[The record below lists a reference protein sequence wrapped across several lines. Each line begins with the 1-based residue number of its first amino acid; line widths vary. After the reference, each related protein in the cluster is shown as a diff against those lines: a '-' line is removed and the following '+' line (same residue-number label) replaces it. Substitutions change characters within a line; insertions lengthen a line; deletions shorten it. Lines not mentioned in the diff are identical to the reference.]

1 LKLRHLFKSNY
12 AQLYRKMNKQ
22 EALLSFPKGAIINA
36 TIRLTG
42 SKSES
47 NRALIIAALSKG
59 LIEVDNLSDAA
70 DTVTLNEILQR
81 LAKDPSAASPIDV
94 GHAGT
99 AMRFLTAYL
108 STLDGTF
115 ELTGSKRMKERPIK
129 LLVEALWT
137 LGATISYLKENG
149 YPPLQIKGG
158 LKQATDAVQIRGD
171 VSSQYLSALLMIG
184 SSLEKGL
191 SLQIIDDLTSEP
203 YVRMTLKM
211 LEEAGIKHTWT
222 QNVIK
227 IEHQDFSAGRLVV
240 EPDWSA
246 ASYWYSIAA
255 LVPGA
260 QIALPNLKEYSL
272 QGDSRIQQLMLAL
285 GVKTTRTDDG
295 VLLQSISTS
304 EQHAAGLGAQE
315 VQSSA
320 TAASSSNDPAAS
332 SGSNGTQNDLST
344 HTNLLEDESGII
356 AGEAP
361 IMEIPASSSLHQDQV
376 HRNQD
381 DSIIDLKDCPDLAQT
396 IIVCAAARG
405 LNLKFTGLE
414 TLKIKET
421 NRVKALQNELAKI
434 GVELLEDNFVYTLNC
449 SNLHFPERVN
459 IKTYD
464 DHRMAMAFA
473 PLSIFIPQLEIED
486 MDVVEK
492 SYPDFWKDLQTA
504 GFKVV
509 TK

>member
-1 LKLRHLFKSNY
+1 
-12 AQLYRKMNKQ
+12 MNKH
-22 EALLSFPKGAIINA
+22 EALVSFPKGATIDA

-59 LIEVDNLSDAA
+59 VIAVDNLSDAA
-70 DTVTLNEILQR
+70 DTVTLNRILEQ
-81 LAKDPSAASPIDV
+81 LAKDPAGASPIDV

-108 STLDGTF
+108 TTVGGSF

-137 LGATISYLKENG
+137 LGASISYLEENG
-149 YPPLQIKGG
+149 YPPLQITGG
-158 LKQATDAVQIRGD
+158 FKQVTDAVQIKGD

-184 SSLEKGL
+184 ASLEKGL
-191 SLQIIDDLTSEP
+191 SLQIVDDLTSEP

-227 IEHQDFSAGRLVV
+227 IEHQDFTPGRLIV

-260 QIALPNLKEYSL
+260 QISLPNLKEHSL
-272 QGDSRIQQLMLAL
+272 QGDSRIQQLMRPL
-285 GVKTTRTDDG
+285 GVETSRTENG
-295 VLLQSISTS
+295 VLLQSS
-304 EQHAAGLGAQE
+304 AGANQ
-315 VQSSA
+315 VA
-320 TAASSSNDPAAS
+320 M
-332 SGSNGTQNDLST
+332 
-344 HTNLLEDESGII
+344 LEDETGLVEGSMPGNSVPGLNGGNIT
-356 AGEAP
+356 
-361 IMEIPASSSLHQDQV
+361 DV
-376 HRNQD
+376 
-381 DSIIDLKDCPDLAQT
+381 IDLKDCPDLAQT
-396 IIVCAAARG
+396 IIVCAAAKG
-405 LNLKFTGLE
+405 LNLRFTGLE

-434 GVELLEDNFVYTLNC
+434 GVELVEDNFIYTLNC
-449 SNLHFPERVN
+449 QNLHFPERVS
-459 IKTYD
+459 IRTYD

-473 PLSIFIPQLEIED
+473 PLSIFVKALEIED

-492 SYPDFWKDLQTA
+492 SYPDFWKDLEKA
-504 GFKVV
+504 GFLVK
-509 TK
+509 